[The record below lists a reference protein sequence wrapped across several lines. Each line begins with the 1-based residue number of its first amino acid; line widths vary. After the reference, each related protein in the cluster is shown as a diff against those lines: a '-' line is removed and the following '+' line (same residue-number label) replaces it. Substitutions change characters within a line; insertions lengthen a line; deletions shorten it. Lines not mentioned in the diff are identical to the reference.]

1 VFPQRFADATALL
14 ERVGPWLLWAAAFA
28 GVALLARTAAP
39 LVARRPGAAA
49 EGPDRAEGWLLAS
62 VVGVLV
68 ASFALLAWYHWRIWS
83 DLPLELDPRAGAWL
97 NAQFEAMA
105 RAGRGSLP
113 PVDWANPPRYAI
125 PLWIEGEKFFF
136 WALVYAIALFYPLA
150 RRAARPFRTALYV
163 GLIAYL
169 AGVVFFAQ
177 PFTEPLAQFRGEIAP
192 WFAAGNDARA
202 KVGLFFKIYPRMLF
216 YYNAAYMWVHPP
228 LLFAAYALLTVTFA
242 ACVFML
248 FSARREQEREA
259 YVYAKHG
266 YLLLTV
272 GMLIGYPWALQ
283 AWGPNWWWDPKIAA
297 SIMMWL
303 LYSGFLHT
311 RIYVHRRRV
320 WFLHAWLGILCYLS
334 LMFTYFM
341 SWYFPGEHTFQ

>member
-1 VFPQRFADATALL
+1 M
-14 ERVGPWLLWAAAFA
+14 
-28 GVALLARTAAP
+28 
-39 LVARRPGAAA
+39 
-49 EGPDRAEGWLLAS
+49 
-62 VVGVLV
+62 
-68 ASFALLAWYHWRIWS
+68 
-83 DLPLELDPRAGAWL
+83 
-97 NAQFEAMA
+97 AQ
-105 RAGRGSLP
+105 AGRGGLP
-113 PVDWANPPRYAI
+113 AVDWANPPRYAI

-136 WALVYAIALFYPLA
+136 WALVYGLALIYPFA

-163 GLIAYL
+163 GLARL
-169 AGVVFFAQ
+169 PRRRRLLRAALHGAARAVPRRDRAVVRG
-177 PFTEPLAQFRGEIAP
+177 RGE
-192 WFAAGNDARA
+192 RRRS
-202 KVGLFFKIYPRMLF
+202 KVRLFFKIYPRMIF
-216 YYNAAYMWVHPP
+216 YYNAPYMWMHPP

-259 YVYAKHG
+259 YFYAKLG

-311 RIYVHRRRV
+311 RHLRAPAAGLVPARLRSASSATSR
-320 WFLHAWLGILCYLS
+320 
-334 LMFTYFM
+334 
-341 SWYFPGEHTFQ
+341 